1 MKKFSNKQHAL
12 ILLILLIT
20 LNSIE
25 LVTIKNGGNKQFSM
39 NAEEKNCKT
48 IEECH
53 QCEFN
58 ELKIE
63 DECQLTGYKKR
74 IKCTDKN
81 NEDRYY
87 SESCDEHKKF
97 NSVYTFLIISLAIFI
112 CSYYYKK
119 TQKDSTL
126 QNLLSKLSI
135 LKE

>member
-1 MKKFSNKQHAL
+1 MKKISNKKL
-12 ILLILLIT
+12 TMLFLVLLVT
-20 LNSIE
+20 LNYVS
-25 LVTIKNGGNKQFSM
+25 LVNIKNTGNKQYSM

-58 ELKIE
+58 ELKNE

-97 NSVYTFLIISLAIFI
+97 NSVYTFLIISIIIFI
-112 CSYYYKK
+112 GSYYYKK

-126 QNLLSKLSI
+126 QNLMSKLSI
-135 LKE
+135 LKD